1 MSKKERMKYYQ
12 NHIDK
17 LLSDDKIN
25 HYIICQIDT
34 IFELFMNYI
43 PIHKIDEDYEYWE
56 NGDWK
61 DVNNMM
67 IKSISKMVKDFN
79 KNNLQFV

>member
-1 MSKKERMKYYQ
+1 
-12 NHIDK
+12 
-17 LLSDDKIN
+17 
-25 HYIICQIDT
+25 
-34 IFELFMNYI
+34 MNYI